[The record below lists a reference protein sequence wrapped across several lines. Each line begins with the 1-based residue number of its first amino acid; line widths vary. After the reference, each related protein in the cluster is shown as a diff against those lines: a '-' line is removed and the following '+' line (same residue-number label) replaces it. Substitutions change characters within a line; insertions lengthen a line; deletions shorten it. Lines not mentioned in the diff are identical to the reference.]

1 MRARRQ
7 RGTRSRFAIEMLAK
21 GFADVVI
28 IDPAQGGKAYT
39 SSEFAKRDSSCA
51 HAARIEGD

>member
-1 MRARRQ
+1 
-7 RGTRSRFAIEMLAK
+7 MLAK

>member
-1 MRARRQ
+1 
-7 RGTRSRFAIEMLAK
+7 MLAK

-39 SSEFAKRDSSCA
+39 SSEFAKTRFKLCPRRSN
-51 HAARIEGD
+51 